1 VPAPRIG
8 EIGVAFVVPADPE
21 KPPTLEELRETVR
34 IELSDYKAPDR
45 LEIVGQLPVNAM
57 MKVDKKALRAQA
69 SASAGADQA
78 GGAA

>member
-1 VPAPRIG
+1 
-8 EIGVAFVVPADPE
+8 
-21 KPPTLEELRETVR
+21 VR

-45 LEIVGQLPVNAM
+45 LEIVDQLPVNAM

-69 SASAGADQA
+69 SDSAA

>member
-1 VPAPRIG
+1 MTGEPSVDY

-21 KPPTLEELRETVR
+21 RPPTLEELRETVR
-34 IELSDYKAPDR
+34 IELSDYRAPDR
-45 LEIVGQLPVNAM
+45 LEIVDQLPVDAM

-69 SASAGADQA
+69 SASTA